1 MYFSI
6 LYILQYIVCI
16 QCLILYMF
24 HCFSLILLV
33 FNVHIIFTSMLY
45 SKSRCPVI
53 LIRCQNT
60 ITAKY
65 WITRYGLI
73 QYYKMN
79 LIQFEICLYV
89 LSFIIQYIFT
99 AEIRFRNLK
108 ITIFI
113 KIEGKKNIILDL
125 IYIFHLQNS
134 IRTNIKR

>member
-1 MYFSI
+1 
-6 LYILQYIVCI
+6 
-16 QCLILYMF
+16 
-24 HCFSLILLV
+24 
-33 FNVHIIFTSMLY
+33 
-45 SKSRCPVI
+45 
-53 LIRCQNT
+53 
-60 ITAKY
+60 
-65 WITRYGLI
+65 
-73 QYYKMN
+73 MN